1 MKVNCCDV
9 NLNNLQKAKEE
20 LLKGET
26 PKVAVKQVDLVQE
39 VNFKEPKSHH
49 RVSVAYDKDLN
60 RPIVQTVDVN
70 TGKVVK
76 KAISDAE
83 VDRMIRLEKHK
94 GLAVDEKL

>member
-1 MKVNCCDV
+1 MKVNGSEN
-9 NLNNLQKAKEE
+9 NLSNLQKAKEE

-26 PKVAVKQVDLVQE
+26 PKVAVKQVDQVNDVNYKE
-39 VNFKEPKSHH
+39 VKSHH
-49 RVSVAYDKDLN
+49 RMSVEYDKELKK
-60 RPIVQTVDVN
+60 PIVQTVDVT

>member
-1 MKVNCCDV
+1 MEVNGSEN
-9 NLNNLQKAKEE
+9 NLSNLQKAKEE
-20 LLKGET
+20 LLKGEI
-26 PKVAVKQVDLVQE
+26 PKLAVKQVDQVQD

-49 RVSVAYDKDLN
+49 RMSVAFDKELN
-60 RPIVQTVDVN
+60 KPIVQTIDVH